1 MNLEELKEKRYLNSL
16 SPYDLMREI
25 NILRE
30 MEGRYEDE
38 EKLEWV
44 REELE
49 KRLEIER
56 GMFSYDPEYDD

>member
-1 MNLEELKEKRYLNSL
+1 
-16 SPYDLMREI
+16 MREI
-25 NILRE
+25 RVLWE
-30 MEGRYEDE
+30 LEEKYEDE

-56 GMFSYDPEYDD
+56 EMFVYDPEYE

>member
-25 NILRE
+25 RVLWE
-30 MEGRYEDE
+30 LEEKYEDE

-56 GMFSYDPEYDD
+56 EMFVYDPEYE

>member
-1 MNLEELKEKRYLNSL
+1 LNLEELKEKRYLNSL

-25 NILRE
+25 RVLWE
-30 MEGRYEDE
+30 LEEKYEDE

-56 GMFSYDPEYDD
+56 EMFVYDPEYE